1 MSAIDLS
8 VILVTASDYN
18 RLRKT
23 VRHLAAQDMA
33 DRIQLI
39 LVCTEEASLEVRP
52 GDVQNFGELTIVEVG
67 PMHSTGEPRA
77 QGVEHARGAVT
88 VFAEDHCFPQPGWAS
103 ALLEAHAAGHQ
114 AVGPSMTN
122 ANPKT
127 SLSWADISL
136 NFGPSVEQQS
146 SVASSLLC
154 WHNTSYSTELLRQQP
169 DLGTL
174 LEAEGVLFRRMEAL
188 DLSLFRAAEA
198 RVVHINFSTLRG
210 FLQGQFWGTRLF
222 WATLVEVE
230 SWPWARR
237 LFYSALSP
245 ALTLRRILRGSADLR
260 RASSGRTLGAMPYL
274 VLGSV
279 TLTAG
284 AVAGLLLGPGNSMK
298 YRLSLEFER
307 EIHLASGEE
316 QLLFV

>member
-1 MSAIDLS
+1 MSLIELS
-8 VILVTASDYN
+8 VVLITASDYN

-39 LVCTEEASLEVRP
+39 LVCTDESSFEVIP
-52 GDVQNFGELTIVEVG
+52 GDVERFGELTIVEVG

-77 QGVEHARGAVT
+77 QAALRAKGPIT

-103 ALLEAHAAGHQ
+103 AIVKAHAAGHT
-114 AVGPSMTN
+114 AVGPSMNN
-122 ANPKT
+122 ANPGT

-136 NFGPSVEQQS
+136 NFGPSVNRKD
-146 SVASSLLC
+146 SVASSMLC
-154 WHNTSYSTELLRQQP
+154 WHNTSYSTELLQQQQ

-174 LEAEGVLFRRMEAL
+174 LEAEGVLFRRIEGL
-188 DLSLFRAAEA
+188 GLSLFRATDA
-198 RVVHINFSTLRG
+198 RVVHVNISSLRG

-222 WATLVEVE
+222 WATLVNVE
-230 SWPWARR
+230 NWPWARR
-237 LFYSALSP
+237 LFYAAASP
-245 ALTLRRILRGSADLR
+245 ALTLRRILRGLQDLR
-260 RASSGRTLGAMPYL
+260 RISSGRTLTAMPYL

-284 AVAGLLLGPGNSMK
+284 AVAGLLLGQGNCMK

-307 EIHLASGEE
+307 EVHLAKGEE
-316 QLLFV
+316 QILFV